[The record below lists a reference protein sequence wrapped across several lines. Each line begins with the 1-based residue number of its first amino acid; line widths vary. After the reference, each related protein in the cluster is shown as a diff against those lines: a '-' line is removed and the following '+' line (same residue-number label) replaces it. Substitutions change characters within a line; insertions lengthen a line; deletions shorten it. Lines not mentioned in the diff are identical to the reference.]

1 MVYFFRRFWCG
12 HILLQEIGI
21 LRVNLKNIS
30 LDDNFD
36 EDDTDTIILIRFWLA
51 MSSDEKKTFY

>member
-1 MVYFFRRFWCG
+1 MVKFCCN
-12 HILLQEIGI
+12 EIAI

-36 EDDTDTIILIRFWLA
+36 EDDTDTIILIRFWLTIVN
-51 MSSDEKKTFY
+51 SKDEWKH

>member
-12 HILLQEIGI
+12 HILLQEIRI

-51 MSSDEKKTFY
+51 MS

>member
-36 EDDTDTIILIRFWLA
+36 EDDTDTIILIRFWLIIVN
-51 MSSDEKKTFY
+51 SKDEWKH